1 MVVEKFDDL
10 RPFRSASARVIDDDS
25 FISVA
30 RRTNTA
36 ELEGELYKDGVREV
50 KVSRD
55 QLTRT
60 SLKHSTS
67 TFICWYM

>member
-10 RPFRSASARVIDDDS
+10 RPFRSASGRVIDDDS
-25 FISVA
+25 LVSMT
-30 RRTNTA
+30 RCTYTA
-36 ELEGELYKDGVREV
+36 ELKGELDKDGVREV

-60 SLKHSTS
+60 SLKHRTLM
-67 TFICWYM
+67 IIRW